1 MCLSVICYSLSRK
14 KWSILYVFC
23 DFQLKKEEAQKYKE
37 EGNKVFKEKF
47 YKDAIKYYSRALQN
61 CPYSYVKERSIMYSN
76 RAACKLHM
84 VGSLH
89 IYSHFCVLCMCKFL
103 WSESLVFQNTSSC
116 FNH

>member
-1 MCLSVICYSLSRK
+1 M
-14 KWSILYVFC
+14 
-23 DFQLKKEEAQKYKE
+23 
-37 EGNKVFKEKF
+37 F

-89 IYSHFCVLCMCKFL
+89 IYGVLSMYTFL
-103 WSESLVFQNTSSC
+103 WYGLYLSILKYLFQSLINWILMNIFW
-116 FNH
+116 